1 MIDKTEFFMALK
13 CALRG
18 AEQSESPHDHFP
30 GVLFDFRP
38 RVEGISKW
46 HGLSLVGTNGQ
57 RITWIR
63 LFAEHGLTERV
74 RFFLSR
80 DDARNL
86 LQALGGEGADQVTVL
101 PMGAQL
107 MVLCGKMCGTFSPA
121 AADFPEKYS
130 TIFIPRSAA
139 TQPGKTLSYR
149 YLTEALES
157 VAPLVDGAAF
167 IDVHNQDRACI
178 KPALQAGFKHI
189 LGVEI
194 AIMPRRQ
201 VYEGAE

>member
-1 MIDKTEFFMALK
+1 MIDRTEFFMALK

-57 RITWIR
+57 RITWVKLAI
-63 LFAEHGLTERV
+63 EHGLERV
-74 RFFLSR
+74 KFFMGR
-80 DDARNL
+80 DDAHNL
-86 LQALGGEGADQVTVL
+86 LKALGGEGADRATIL

-107 MVLCGKMCGTFSPA
+107 MVLCGAMCGTFNPVA
-121 AADFPEKYS
+121 AYFPEKYS
-130 TIFIPRSAA
+130 TIFIPRSAD

-167 IDVHNQDRACI
+167 IDVHNQDHACI
-178 KPALQAGFKHI
+178 KAALRDGFKHI
-189 LGVEI
+189 LSVEI
-194 AIMPRRQ
+194 AIMPHRQ